1 MLVSVTS
8 QTQHMLSTLLTIGF
22 LHWLVLLLPGANFLL
37 VGQLAA
43 SGQRSTACVAALG
56 VTTVTFTWA
65 SLAILGIGLVFN
77 AHPAWRQALQLA
89 GGVYLCHL
97 GYKLWRTQ
105 GKTSNTAN
113 IELSHGAAFRLGFI
127 TNILNPK
134 TALFFG
140 SVFATALPTNASLAL
155 VVSAIALVYL
165 NALVWHLFL
174 ALAFSHPRV
183 QAAYARHTALLGKLA
198 GVLVGAFGAKLIVAT
213 VQEFRAKVA

>member
-1 MLVSVTS
+1 MSPLAPY
-8 QTQHMLSTLLTIGF
+8 MISTLLTIGF

-43 SGQRSTACVAALG
+43 SGQRRTACVAALG

-97 GYKLWRTQ
+97 GYKLWRAQ
-105 GKTSNTAN
+105 GTRSQKTDFQLSNW
-113 IELSHGAAFRLGFI
+113 AAFRLGFI

-140 SVFATALPTNASLAL
+140 SVFATALPANASLAL
-155 VVSAIALVYL
+155 VASAVALVYI

-183 QAAYARHTALLGKLA
+183 QAAYARHTSLLGKLA
-198 GVLVGAFGAKLIVAT
+198 GLLVGAFGVKLIVAT
-213 VQEFRAKVA
+213 VQEFRAKLA

>member
-1 MLVSVTS
+1 MI
-8 QTQHMLSTLLTIGF
+8 STLLTIGF

-43 SGQRSTACVAALG
+43 SGKRACACAAAFG

-65 SLAILGIGLVFN
+65 TLAILGIGLIFN
-77 AHPAWRQALQLA
+77 AHPAWRQALQVA

-97 GYKLWRTQ
+97 GWKLWRSQ
-105 GKTSNTAN
+105 GMTANTAG
-113 IELSHGAAFRLGFI
+113 IQLSNWAAFRLGFI

-140 SVFATALPTNASLAL
+140 SVFATALPANASLVL
-155 VVSAIALVYL
+155 VASAVVLVYL

-174 ALAFSHPRV
+174 AVAFSHPRV
-183 QAAYARHTALLGKLA
+183 QVVYDDNMALFSKLA
-198 GVLVGAFGAKLIVAT
+198 GVLVGAFGAKLILST
-213 VQEFRAKVA
+213 LQEFRAKVA

>member
-1 MLVSVTS
+1 MI
-8 QTQHMLSTLLTIGF
+8 STLLTIGF

-43 SGQRSTACVAALG
+43 SGKRTTACAAAFG

-65 SLAILGIGLVFN
+65 TLAILGIGLVFS

-97 GYKLWRTQ
+97 GWKLWRSRGITTKNADIQ
-105 GKTSNTAN
+105 LSN
-113 IELSHGAAFRLGFI
+113 GAAFRLGFI

-140 SVFATALPTNASLAL
+140 SVFATALPANASLAL
-155 VVSAIALVYL
+155 VVSAIALVYI

-183 QAAYARHTALLGKLA
+183 QTAYARHTALFSKLA

-213 VQEFRAKVA
+213 LQEFRAKVV

>member
-1 MLVSVTS
+1 MI
-8 QTQHMLSTLLTIGF
+8 STLLTIGF

-43 SGQRSTACVAALG
+43 SGKRSTACAAAFG

-97 GYKLWRTQ
+97 GWKLWRSRGMSTQ
-105 GKTSNTAN
+105 NADIQLSNLAV
-113 IELSHGAAFRLGFI
+113 FRLGFI

-140 SVFATALPTNASLAL
+140 SVFATALPANASLTL
-155 VVSAIALVYL
+155 VASAVALVYL

-198 GVLVGAFGAKLIVAT
+198 GVLVGAFGVKLIVAT

>member
-1 MLVSVTS
+1 MI
-8 QTQHMLSTLLTIGF
+8 STLFTIGL

-43 SGQRSTACVAALG
+43 SGKRATACAAAFG

-65 SLAILGIGLVFN
+65 ALAILGIGLVFN

-97 GYKLWRTQ
+97 GWKLWRSQ
-105 GKTSNTAN
+105 GMMARTAE
-113 IELSHGAAFRLGFI
+113 IKLSHWAAFRLGFI

-140 SVFATALPTNASLAL
+140 SVFATALPAQASLAL
-155 VVSAIALVYL
+155 VASAIALVYL
-165 NALVWHLFL
+165 NALAWHLFL
-174 ALAFSHPRV
+174 AMAFSHPRV
-183 QAAYARHTALLGKLA
+183 QAAYVRRMALFSKLA
-198 GVLVGAFGAKLIVAT
+198 GALVGAFGAKLILAT
-213 VQEFRAKVA
+213 LQEFRAKVA